1 VVKEIGFLDKLFGRR
16 RNSSSGTRD
25 EIKIVDLRSDKEQ
38 DIERQAQSSLG
49 EEDEQIALKLITL
62 IKQAVSESYT
72 DGEASKKTIA
82 EINKIG
88 KYLCSNGGSD
98 RMKGIAYRVKALGG
112 SARHLEHYWGHEC
125 TCGWLP

>member
-1 VVKEIGFLDKLFGRR
+1 MKERGLLDKLFGRR

-25 EIKIVDLRSDKEQ
+25 EIKIIDLRSDKEQ
-38 DIERQAQSSLG
+38 EIERQAQSNLG

-72 DGEASKKTIA
+72 NGEASKKTIA

-98 RMKGIAYRVKALGG
+98 RMKGIAYRVKALGE

-125 TCGWLP
+125 ICGWLP